1 MTEII
6 RNVLIATAVL
16 AGSAAAASA
25 ATLDDVKARGSLQ
38 CGVNTGLAGFSQP
51 NDAGEW
57 TGHDV
62 D

>member
-51 NDAGEW
+51 NDAG
-57 TGHDV
+57 
-62 D
+62 